1 MTNKENDSIIGSKER
16 VIFMVIRERYLKLIR
31 PFYNQELIKVLI
43 GIRRSGKS
51 VILMQIIEELKNS
64 GIKDDHIIYI
74 NFEDF
79 DYDEYTNPKKL
90 NDYVKNKIIDKD
102 KYYLFFD
109 EIQNVESWEKV
120 INSFRA
126 TKNTSIFITGSN
138 SDLLS
143 SDLATHIS
151 GRYVSF
157 KITPF
162 TFKEVCEFLN
172 LENRIDIE
180 NAFNDYLKWGGMPQ
194 RFMQTDIIS
203 TKTYLN
209 DIYDSI
215 VIKDIVKRFNIKDI
229 DLLNRIVTYILT
241 TPSQTFSPDSLKKY
255 MMSESRNV
263 SLETLYNYLDYIIR
277 ANLIS
282 KAERYDIRGKRILTG
297 KYKYYLTDLGFTN
310 ILSEGKK
317 EQIGAYLENIVY
329 NELVTR
335 GYNVNVGNIEN
346 GEIDFI
352 ATKFE
357 EKIYIQVAYILAD
370 EAVIRR
376 EFDAYKKIEDNY
388 PKYVLSMDKFNF
400 SENGII
406 HENIIDWLLKD

>member
-1 MTNKENDSIIGSKER
+1 MI
-16 VIFMVIRERYLKLIR
+16 IRERYLKQIR
-31 PFYNQELIKVLI
+31 PFYNQDLIKVLI

-51 VILMQIIEELKNS
+51 VILTQIIDELK
-64 GIKDDHIIYI
+64 KKETDDEHIIYM

-79 DYDEYTNPKKL
+79 DYEEYTDSKKL
-90 NDYVKNKIIDKD
+90 NNYVKEKIKDDK
-102 KYYLFFD
+102 KYYIFFD
-109 EIQNVESWEKV
+109 EIQNVDSWEKV
-120 INSFRA
+120 VNSLRA

-143 SDLATHIS
+143 SDLATHIA

-162 TFKEVCEFLN
+162 TFSEVCELLN
-172 LENRIDIE
+172 ITDKNDLDET
-180 NAFNDYLKWGGMPQ
+180 FNDYIKWGGMPQ
-194 RFMQTDIIS
+194 RFMQSDDTS
-203 TKTYLN
+203 KKTYLS

-241 TPSQTFSPDSLKKY
+241 TPAQTFSPESLKKY
-255 MMSESRNV
+255 FESESRGV
-263 SLETLYNYLDYIIR
+263 SLETLYNYLDYIVR
-277 ANLIS
+277 ANLVS

-310 ILSEGKK
+310 ILSDGKK
-317 EQIGAYLENIVY
+317 EQLGAYLENIVY
-329 NELVTR
+329 NELIAR
-335 GYNVNVGNIEN
+335 GYNVNIGNLEN

-352 ATKFE
+352 ATRFE
-357 EKIYIQVAYILAD
+357 EKIYIQVAYILSD
-370 EAVIRR
+370 ESVIKR

-388 PKYVLSMDKFNF
+388 PKYVISMDKFDF
-400 SENGII
+400 SQNGII
-406 HENIIDWLLKD
+406 HKNIIDWLLDK

>member
-1 MTNKENDSIIGSKER
+1 MI
-16 VIFMVIRERYLKLIR
+16 IRERYLKQIR
-31 PFYNQELIKVLI
+31 PFYNQDLIKVLI

-51 VILMQIIEELKNS
+51 VILTQIIDELK
-64 GIKDDHIIYI
+64 KKETDDEHIIYM

-79 DYDEYTNPKKL
+79 DYEEYTDPKKL
-90 NDYVKNKIIDKD
+90 NNYVKEKIKDDK
-102 KYYLFFD
+102 KYYIFFD
-109 EIQNVESWEKV
+109 EIQNVDSWEKV
-120 INSFRA
+120 VNSLRA

-143 SDLATHIS
+143 SDLATHIA

-162 TFKEVCEFLN
+162 TFSEVCELLN
-172 LENRIDIE
+172 ITDKNDLDET
-180 NAFNDYLKWGGMPQ
+180 FNDYIKWGGMPQ
-194 RFMQTDIIS
+194 RFMQSDDTS
-203 TKTYLN
+203 KKTYLS

-241 TPSQTFSPDSLKKY
+241 TPAQTFSPESLKKY
-255 MMSESRNV
+255 FESESRGV
-263 SLETLYNYLDYIIR
+263 SLETLYNYLDYIVR

-310 ILSEGKK
+310 ILSDGKK
-317 EQIGAYLENIVY
+317 EQLGAYLENIVY
-329 NELVTR
+329 NELIAR
-335 GYNVNVGNIEN
+335 GYNVNIGNLEN

-352 ATKFE
+352 ATRFE
-357 EKIYIQVAYILAD
+357 EKIYIQVAYILTD
-370 EAVIRR
+370 ESVVKR

-388 PKYVLSMDKFNF
+388 PKYVISMDKFDF
-400 SENGII
+400 SQNGII
-406 HENIIDWLLKD
+406 HKNIIDWLLEK